1 MKLQVHI
8 DGLRTG
14 AVNMSTDARLLEEHQ
29 SGDDPILR
37 IYRWH
42 PAAVSYGYH
51 QSESDFDQAQIA
63 HEGWEL
69 VRRPTGGRAI
79 LHAEELTYAVIGTS
93 PSILFGGS
101 LHETYMK
108 INQALVG
115 FLERQGL
122 APDISIGESLTEA
135 RGAVCFQSA
144 GQHEITLGERKIIGS
159 AQRRRGD
166 VFLQHG
172 SILVG
177 PAHVDLLKVLPK
189 VENTTGR
196 RDTLLSATTDL
207 NRELGCK
214 ADTTIYEHWSQDLVT
229 SFAEA
234 FDLEVS
240 DLGPSS

>member
-8 DGLRTG
+8 DGLRSG
-14 AVNMSTDARLLEEHQ
+14 AVNMSTDTRLLEEHQ
-29 SGDDPILR
+29 PGDDPILR

-42 PAAVSYGYH
+42 PAAVSYGHH
-51 QSESDFDQAQIA
+51 QSESDFAQEIIA
-63 HEGWEL
+63 QEGWGL

-93 PSILFGGS
+93 PSDLFGGS
-101 LHETYMK
+101 LHDTYMK
-108 INQALVG
+108 INQALIS
-115 FLERQGL
+115 FLEKLGL
-122 APDISIGESLTEA
+122 APDISSGESLTEA

-144 GQHEITLGERKIIGS
+144 GQHEITVSGRKIIGS
-159 AQRRRGD
+159 AQRRRGE

-177 PAHVDLLKVLPK
+177 SDHVDLLKVLPK
-189 VENTTGR
+189 VENTSGR
-196 RDTLLSATTDL
+196 RDALLSATTDL
-207 NRELGCK
+207 NRELGCH
-214 ADTTIYEHWSQDLVT
+214 ADTTNYEHWSQDLVM